1 MSANGQVHLYY
12 GEGKG
17 KTTAAVGLAVRAFGA
32 GYEVLAVQFLKD
44 GDSSEMTVLKNCL
57 GIPVLA
63 EKVTPHMSFSMTE
76 KEKAETCECHTRIW
90 QKAMDWVESG
100 LSAADAGHSQTPNT
114 GKSQTQA
121 AGEAQMP
128 GAGKKSPR
136 GRILILDEIIGAVE
150 SGLFPEEKVIAF
162 LDHRPA
168 DLEVVLTGRNPSP
181 AILDR
186 ADYRSRIIC
195 DGHPYNNGTAAREGI
210 EF

>member
-32 GYEVLAVQFLKD
+32 GYKVLAVQFLKD

-57 GIPVLA
+57 DIPVLA

-76 KEKAETCECHTRIW
+76 KEKAETCECHARIW

-100 LSAADAGHSQTPNT
+100 LSAPD
-114 GKSQTQA
+114 
-121 AGEAQMP
+121 
-128 GAGKKSPR
+128 AGKKSPR

-181 AILDR
+181 AILNR